1 MKFTSQLLFI
11 SKPKHSFDL
20 YNENESIIMSSST
33 LLQTLL
39 VLHISGFVTLAG
51 TVVADTAI
59 YSRVKKHLLT
69 DKGKASVMLDGSA
82 LFPIL
87 IRISAI
93 VVIITGMGMVGIV
106 HAFTDMLWF
115 RLKMLMVVGI
125 IINGAVVGRSLMA
138 KLRRMMAGN
147 IADNVEMEKIQ
158 SRLNLMYT
166 VQLILFLIVFTLSV
180 FKF

>member
-1 MKFTSQLLFI
+1 M
-11 SKPKHSFDL
+11 D
-20 YNENESIIMSSST
+20 SST

-59 YSRVKKHLLT
+59 YSRVKKQLLT
-69 DKGKASVMLDGSA
+69 DKGKASVMLDGSG
-82 LFPIL
+82 LFPVL

-93 VVIITGMGMVGIV
+93 VVIVTGMGMVGIV

-115 RLKMLMVVGI
+115 RLKMLMVLGI
-125 IINGAVVGRSLMA
+125 IINGAIVGRSLMA
-138 KLRRMMAGN
+138 KLRSLLSAD
-147 IADNVEMEKIQ
+147 IANNAETERIQRKLNV
-158 SRLNLMYT
+158 MYI